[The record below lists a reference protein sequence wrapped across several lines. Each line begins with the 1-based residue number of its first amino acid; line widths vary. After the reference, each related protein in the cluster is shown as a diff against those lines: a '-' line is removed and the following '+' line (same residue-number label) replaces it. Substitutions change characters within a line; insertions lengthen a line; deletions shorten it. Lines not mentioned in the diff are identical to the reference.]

1 MALHL
6 SGALSGMTSLH
17 LDLGSATRLLD
28 AELASR
34 LQALLVHSGDGAVLT
49 KLLNTVIANNG
60 GASYLA
66 THAGLWKTRVQ
77 VHSVALPA
85 ACHCHEAVQRSPPTL
100 IGGFKVPKR
109 LALADPLLLWKGFI
123 AAMMEYGAPF
133 ALWYAFCWSG
143 SLLGLYLL
151 LEWEVV
157 SWQKS
162 LRPFFESL
170 GLDWYTERI
179 DSSTGNLV
187 IAFMVNE
194 LLEAVRFPLVLATS
208 GTIIRW
214 SARFRTAAKP

>member
-1 MALHL
+1 MKEKLAEVEKMA
-6 SGALSGMTSLH
+6 
-17 LDLGSATRLLD
+17 
-28 AELASR
+28 
-34 LQALLVHSGDGAVLT
+34 
-49 KLLNTVIANNG
+49 
-60 GASYLA
+60 
-66 THAGLWKTRVQ
+66 
-77 VHSVALPA
+77 
-85 ACHCHEAVQRSPPTL
+85 
-100 IGGFKVPKR
+100 KR
-109 LALADPLLLWKGFI
+109 KGFM

-179 DSSTGNLV
+179 DSSRGNLV

-214 SARFRTAAKP
+214 SARLRTAGATATKP

>member
-1 MALHL
+1 MVRDAALPTRQESFRPQL
-6 SGALSGMTSLH
+6 GGRWAL
-17 LDLGSATRLLD
+17 RCC
-28 AELASR
+28 
-34 LQALLVHSGDGAVLT
+34 SGDAGAPST
-49 KLLNTVIANNG
+49 EERIAKLETE
-60 GASYLA
+60 
-66 THAGLWKTRVQ
+66 VQ
-77 VHSVALPA
+77 SLKQKLGEVEKMA
-85 ACHCHEAVQRSPPTL
+85 
-100 IGGFKVPKR
+100 KR
-109 LALADPLLLWKGFI
+109 KGFM

-143 SLLGLYLL
+143 TLLGLYLL

-214 SARFRTAAKP
+214 SARFRATAAKP

>member
-1 MALHL
+1 MLAYGRLVSRSIRSPCRQL
-6 SGALSGMTSLH
+6 VT
-17 LDLGSATRLLD
+17 ATRQCKGRLPLSL
-28 AELASR
+28 EASR
-34 LQALLVHSGDGAVLT
+34 CQSAWRWPIRCCSGSTSTEERIAKLETEVQSLKQKLT
-49 KLLNTVIANNG
+49 EVEKIA
-60 GASYLA
+60 
-66 THAGLWKTRVQ
+66 
-77 VHSVALPA
+77 
-85 ACHCHEAVQRSPPTL
+85 
-100 IGGFKVPKR
+100 KR
-109 LALADPLLLWKGFI
+109 KGFI